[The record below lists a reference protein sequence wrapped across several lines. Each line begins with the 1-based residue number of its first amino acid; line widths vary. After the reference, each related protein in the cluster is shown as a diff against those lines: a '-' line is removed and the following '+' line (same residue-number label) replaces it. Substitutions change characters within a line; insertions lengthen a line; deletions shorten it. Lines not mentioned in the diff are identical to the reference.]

1 MHAKEGTMRVVRIW
15 AVIILL
21 ASAAVA
27 AEKNEVVEKSFP
39 SHAGKV
45 VLVDAGPLDLSVRAS
60 DIPDIRLRIQL
71 IADAVSGA
79 TASAWSEA
87 HRPTVEDTD
96 GELRITAP
104 NPAGI
109 NLFKG
114 VLVTRARIEL
124 TLPPNVRPDLS
135 TGSGSLRVEGEF
147 PDVRPFR
154 LRTASGDSELAGWA
168 PEIEA
173 RSTSGDIVLRA
184 SRAFEKLMAR
194 SASGSVD
201 LSGGARSARC
211 DTSSGEVHLSG
222 LLGPAGIATTSGNIV
237 ARFDT
242 LAPTDEVR
250 ITTTS
255 GRVRVSL
262 PPGSQPGG
270 ELVSSKGEIRSTFP
284 GQSDPKT
291 IRLTLSGAG
300 PKVFVTTSSSRIDLF

>member
-1 MHAKEGTMRVVRIW
+1 MRVARIC

-45 VLVDAGPLDLSVRAS
+45 VLVDAGPLDVSVRAS

-71 IADAVSGA
+71 TVGA
-79 TASAWSEA
+79 LSAAKAYAWVEA
-87 HRPTVEDTD
+87 HRPTVEDAD

-104 NPAGI
+104 SPSGI
-109 NLFKG
+109 SLFKG

-124 TLPPNVRPDLS
+124 TLPLNVRPDLS
-135 TGSGSLRVEGEF
+135 TSSGSLRVEGEF
-147 PDVRPFR
+147 SDVRPFR
-154 LRTASGDSELAGWA
+154 IRTASGDSELTGWA

-184 SRAFEKLMAR
+184 SRAIEKLMAR
-194 SASGSVD
+194 SASGSVE
-201 LSGGARSARC
+201 LSGGARNARC
-211 DTSSGEVHLSG
+211 DTSSGDVHLSG
-222 LLGPAGIATTSGNIV
+222 LLGPVGIATTSGNIV
-237 ARFDT
+237 ARFDA
-242 LAPTDEVR
+242 LAATDEVH

-255 GRVRVSL
+255 GRVSVSL
-262 PPGSQPGG
+262 PPESQPGG
-270 ELVSSKGEIRSTFP
+270 ELASSKGEIRSTFP

-300 PKVFVTTSSSRIDLF
+300 PKVFVTTSSSRIELF

>member
-79 TASAWSEA
+79 TASAWIEA

-201 LSGGARSARC
+201 LSGG
-211 DTSSGEVHLSG
+211 EVHLSG